1 MKAVPK
7 KKAPEKLSTITNRLD
22 RLVSLIVR
30 QRDKACVTCGSLE
43 NPQCGHYVSRVFINT
58 RFDLTNCHQQ
68 CSRCNVMHELDSVP
82 YTRFIA
88 GKYGDEYPLVLSEM
102 AHRTKALKRQD
113 RLELEY
119 RLKEMLKQG
128 AENE

>member
-7 KKAPEKLSTITNRLD
+7 RPKAEKLSTITNRLD

-30 QRDKACVTCGSLE
+30 QRDPACVTCGSLD
-43 NPQCGHYVSRVFINT
+43 NPQAGHYISRVFINV
-58 RFDLTNCHQQ
+58 RWDMTNVHRQ

-88 GKYGDEYPLVLSEM
+88 NKYGDEYPLVLSEM
-102 AHRTKALKRQD
+102 AHRTKVLKRQE
-113 RLELEY
+113 RLELEH

-128 AENE
+128 DF